1 MKDKNGFLIR
11 CKHCEWKIIND
22 KEEQDFVCQ
31 KFGSSVID
39 YHICFADEHCRYYEP
54 DVRGDDNG

>member
-1 MKDKNGFLIR
+1 MKDKDGFLIR
-11 CKHCEWKIIND
+11 CEHCEWKIIND

-39 YHICFADEHCRYYEP
+39 YHICFADENCRYYEP
-54 DVRGDDNG
+54 KEGDGNG